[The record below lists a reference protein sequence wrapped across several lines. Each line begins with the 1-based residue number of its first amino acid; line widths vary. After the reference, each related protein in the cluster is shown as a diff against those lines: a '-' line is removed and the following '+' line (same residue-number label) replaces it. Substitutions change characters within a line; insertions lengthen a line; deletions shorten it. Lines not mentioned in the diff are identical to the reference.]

1 MTKEPYRMLLER
13 RLPNR
18 LEHVN
23 VFIKEALVQFG
34 ALPLSGEE
42 IFNLKLSLE
51 EALTNAM
58 RHGNRLDPDR
68 FVDVSVAVEGDRL
81 VMKVK
86 DEGDGFDFSRVPDPT
101 HHENKE
107 KPHGRGVFLIK
118 QLMSEV
124 TFFDNGSGIRMVK
137 FLKGI

>member
-1 MTKEPYRMLLER
+1 MLLER

-23 VFIKEALVQFG
+23 VFIKEALAQLG
-34 ALPLSGEE
+34 ALSLPQEE

-58 RHGNRLDPDR
+58 RHGNRLDPDL
-68 FVDVSVAVEGDRL
+68 FVDVSVELEGDRL
-81 VMKVK
+81 IMKVK
-86 DEGDGFDFSRVPDPT
+86 DEGKGFDFSKVPDPT
-101 HHENKE
+101 HHDNKE
-107 KPHGRGVFLIK
+107 KPNGRGVFLIK

-124 TFFDNGSGIRMVK
+124 TFFDNGSGIKMVK
-137 FLKGI
+137 VLGR